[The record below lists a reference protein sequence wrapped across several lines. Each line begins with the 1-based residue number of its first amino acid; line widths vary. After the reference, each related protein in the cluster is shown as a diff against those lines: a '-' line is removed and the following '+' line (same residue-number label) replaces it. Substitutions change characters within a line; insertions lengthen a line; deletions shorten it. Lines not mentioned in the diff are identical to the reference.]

1 MGLTRLSIQRPV
13 FVIVLMAVFLV
24 LGLRSRGG
32 MQIDMNPKVDIPNVT
47 VTTVYPGT
55 GPEEIETLITKPI
68 EDAVSS
74 ANQIKHIRSSSQFGL
89 SIVNLEF
96 ELAADVDV
104 ATNEVRQKVEGA
116 RRKLPRDVDTP
127 VVDKFDINAQPIL
140 YAGLRA
146 NLPSKEIRYVAENI
160 IRYRLAQVAGVA
172 RVDVTGGD
180 AREIRVSV
188 DKDRLQ
194 AYGLTITDLVS
205 AIYKANANVPSG
217 HITEGARDYDARLIG
232 EFQSVPDL
240 EDLKVPLPSGLSLH
254 LRDLATV
261 RDTVQERNGNTRIW

>member
-1 MGLTRLSIQRPV
+1 MGLTRLAIQRPV
-13 FVIVLMAVFLV
+13 FVIVLIAVFLV
-24 LGLRSRGG
+24 LGLRSRSG
-32 MQIDMNPKVDIPNVT
+32 MLVDMNPKVEIPYVT
-47 VTTVYPGT
+47 ITTVYPGT

-89 SIVNLEF
+89 SVVNLEF
-96 ELAADVDV
+96 ELDADVNV

-116 RRKLPRDVDTP
+116 RRILPRDVDPP

-188 DKDRLQ
+188 DKDRL
-194 AYGLTITDLVS
+194 
-205 AIYKANANVPSG
+205 
-217 HITEGARDYDARLIG
+217 
-232 EFQSVPDL
+232 
-240 EDLKVPLPSGLSLH
+240 
-254 LRDLATV
+254 
-261 RDTVQERNGNTRIW
+261 